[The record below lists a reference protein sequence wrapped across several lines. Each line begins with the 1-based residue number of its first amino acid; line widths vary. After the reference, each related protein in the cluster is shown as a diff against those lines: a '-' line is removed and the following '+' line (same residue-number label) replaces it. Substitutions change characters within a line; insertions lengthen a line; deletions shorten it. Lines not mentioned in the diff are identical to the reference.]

1 MRKLVLCLVLVA
13 IGVAPASKPMAA
25 ADAVSSKDGLVVCTS
40 APACDAGAAVLA
52 RGGNA
57 VDAAV
62 ATAFALAVTLP
73 SAGNIGGGG
82 FMVVRR
88 ANGDVT
94 TFDYREKAPLKATRQ
109 MYMRDGKV
117 VPALTSAGYLAPGVP
132 GSVRGLALAHKRFG
146 KLPWKDVVMGGVLL
160 AEDGFVIS
168 PALARGLNSQ
178 LSGAMGTFPAS
189 VAAYGKPGGGAW
201 AGGDRLVLKDLGRTL
216 RAIAT
221 EGPDAFYKGWIADR
235 IAEDMAANGGL
246 ITKDDLAAYE
256 ARERAPVK
264 GTFRGFDIA
273 AMGPPSS
280 GGVALV
286 QMLGMIENF
295 DLKAKGPASV
305 EARHIEIEAMRR
317 AYLDRARHL
326 GDPDFV
332 QMPLARLLSKEYAK
346 TLAASIDPAKA
357 GSSVELGK
365 DIVTTTASQEPEE
378 TTHYSVID
386 KDGMAVSTTTTLE
399 GGYGSRVVVKGAGF
413 ILNNEM
419 GDFNK
424 NPGVTLTDGT
434 IGTPANVIDPGKRML
449 SSMTPAIVSKNG
461 KVVLITGSPGGRTI
475 INTVFNVVLNVTEF
489 GMDVRAAVDAPRM
502 HHQWLPDQVTIE
514 RSGAGEPLVAALQKL
529 GHTVRTTAAQ
539 GDANSI
545 GVDASGLAWG
555 AADKRSPDGKASAA
569 LAAPKPRSAGGL
581 AAPKRA
587 AAKGLPRRSREAA
600 KGLPRRSREA
610 AKAGLDFG
618 RIEAIGCSEMLR
630 LAHHHRHHHTCFGG
644 PVELRH

>member
-1 MRKLVLCLVLVA
+1 MKQWGCAVLLLAIVA
-13 IGVAPASKPMAA
+13 TVPPPRAIQAA
-25 ADAVSSKDGLVVCTS
+25 EAVSSKDGLVVCTS
-40 APACDAGAAVLA
+40 APACDAGAAILA
-52 RGGNA
+52 KGGNA

-88 ANGDVT
+88 ADGEVT
-94 TFDYREKAPLKATRQ
+94 TFDYREKAPLKSTRT

-117 VPALTSAGYLAPGVP
+117 VPALTNAGYLAPGVP

-146 KLPWKDVVMGGVLL
+146 KLPWKDVVMPGVLL
-160 AEDGFVIS
+160 AEEGFAIS
-168 PALARGLNSQ
+168 PGLARGLNSQ
-178 LSGAMGTFPAS
+178 LSGAMAKFPAS
-189 VAAYGKPGGGAW
+189 VAAYGKPGGGTW
-201 AGGDRLVLKDLGRTL
+201 AGGDRLVLRDLGKTL
-216 RAIAT
+216 RAIASD
-221 EGPDAFYKGWIADR
+221 GPDAFYKGWIADR

-256 ARERAPVK
+256 AKERAPVK

-273 AMGPPSS
+273 SMPPPSS
-280 GGVALV
+280 GGVALI
-286 QMLGMIENF
+286 QMLNMLENF
-295 DLKAKGPASV
+295 DLKPTGAASP
-305 EARHIEIEAMRR
+305 EARHLEIEAMRR

-332 QMPLARLLSKEYAK
+332 QIPLARLLSKEYAK
-346 TLAASIDPAKA
+346 TLAATIDRAKA
-357 GSSVELGK
+357 SSSVELGK
-365 DIVTTTASQEPEE
+365 DIVTATSQEPEE

-424 NPGVTLTDGT
+424 NPGVTLSDGT
-434 IGTPANVIDPGKRML
+434 IGTPANLIDPGKRML
-449 SSMTPAIVSKNG
+449 SSMTPAIVSRNG

-514 RSGAGEPLVAALQKL
+514 RSGATDEMVAALKKM
-529 GHTVRTTAAQ
+529 GHTVRAGNVQ

-545 GVDASGLAWG
+545 GVDASGVAWG
-555 AADKRSPDGKASAA
+555 AADSRSPDGKASAA
-569 LAAPKPRSAGGL
+569 APGSPKPRPAAPKPHSGKGG
-581 AAPKRA
+581 
-587 AAKGLPRRSREAA
+587 S
-600 KGLPRRSREA
+600 
-610 AKAGLDFG
+610 
-618 RIEAIGCSEMLR
+618 
-630 LAHHHRHHHTCFGG
+630 GG
-644 PVELRH
+644 GGA